1 LAVLK
6 NNRPFLIPYL
16 VFLIIGAII
25 LALYNKAD
33 IHLYINRFHNHF
45 SDNFFRIATMI
56 AEGLF
61 ISVVIFLFLFQKIRN
76 SILLISSFAFSGM
89 LAQFFKRVIFNEMPR
104 PKAFFENIA
113 DLHTIE
119 NVQLHTQYSFPSGHA
134 TSAFTLFFA
143 LSLFAK
149 QPLLKLLCF
158 IGALLVSWSRIH
170 LSQHFFMDVYAG
182 SVIGIVS
189 VALIFW
195 YFGKLENK
203 RFNQEAWLDQGIHHL
218 LRKK

>member
-1 LAVLK
+1 VLK
-6 NNRPFLIPYL
+6 NNKPFFIPYL
-16 VFLIIGAII
+16 VFLFIGAII
-25 LALYNKAD
+25 LTLYNKAE
-33 IHLYINRFHNHF
+33 IHLFINRFHNQF

-61 ISVVIFLFLFQKIRN
+61 IALVITILAFKKVRY
-76 SILLISSFAFSGM
+76 SILLVSSFALSGM
-89 LAQFFKRVIFNEMPR
+89 LAQFLKRMIFNEMPR

-113 DLHTIE
+113 ELHFIE

-149 QPLLKLLCF
+149 QPILKVLCF
-158 IGALLVSWSRIH
+158 VGALLVSWSRIY
-170 LSQHFFMDVYAG
+170 LSQHFLMDIYAG
-182 SVIGIVS
+182 SLLGIGS

-195 YFGKLENK
+195 YFGKIETK
-203 RFNQEAWLDQGIHHL
+203 RFNQAVWLDQGIHNF
-218 LRKK
+218 LRKKK

>member
-1 LAVLK
+1 VLK
-6 NNRPFLIPYL
+6 NNKPFFIPYL
-16 VFLIIGAII
+16 VFLFIGAII
-25 LALYNKAD
+25 LTLYNKAE
-33 IHLYINRFHNHF
+33 IHLFINRFHNQF
-45 SDNFFRIATMI
+45 SDNFFRIATML

-61 ISVVIFLFLFQKIRN
+61 IALVITILAFKKVRY
-76 SILLISSFAFSGM
+76 SILLVSSFALSGM
-89 LAQFFKRVIFNEMPR
+89 LAQFLKRMIFNEMPR

-113 DLHTIE
+113 ELHFIE

-149 QPLLKLLCF
+149 QPILKVLCF
-158 IGALLVSWSRIH
+158 VGALLVSWSRIY
-170 LSQHFFMDVYAG
+170 LSQHFLMDIYAG
-182 SVIGIVS
+182 SLLGIGS

-203 RFNQEAWLDQGIHHL
+203 RFNQAVWLDQGIHNF
-218 LRKK
+218 LRKKK